1 MGTVYILGDLN
12 VKVNGQ
18 RLISIVTDKQF
29 ELFEHFLNEFKLVSL
44 PLQPFGVG
52 SPYTFQSYEDG
63 STTYIDHILLSNDYI
78 CQVNSGRVLDY
89 HSFNV
94 SDHHS
99 IIVEVKTDQNMDVES
114 ENNTNIRLSSV
125 GKSKTAE

>member
-1 MGTVYILGDLN
+1 MNSNWYLCLYSLLESVRRIYI
-12 VKVNGQ
+12 V
-18 RLISIVTDKQF
+18 
-29 ELFEHFLNEFKLVSL
+29 
-44 PLQPFGVG
+44 
-52 SPYTFQSYEDG
+52 FQSYEDG
-63 STTYIDHILLSNDYI
+63 PTTSIAHILLSNDYI